1 MLEMY
6 LSILDAL
13 IEKGEVKKGDAIIDE
28 TKERLIDYICELSP
42 STPFEKGYIAAYIE
56 KVFEDRYNN

>member
-28 TKERLIDYICELSP
+28 TKGRLIDYICELSP
-42 STPFEKGYIAAYIE
+42 STPFEKGHIAAYIE

>member
-1 MLEMY
+1 MLDVY

-28 TKERLIDYICELSP
+28 TKERLIDYIYELSP
-42 STPFEKGYIAAYIE
+42 STSFEKGHIAAYIE

>member
-28 TKERLIDYICELSP
+28 TKERLIDYICKLSP
-42 STPFEKGYIAAYIE
+42 STPFEKGHIAAYIE

>member
-6 LSILDAL
+6 LNILDTL

-42 STPFEKGYIAAYIE
+42 STPFEKGHIAAYIE

>member
-6 LSILDAL
+6 LGILDEL
-13 IEKGEVKKGDAIIDE
+13 IAKGEVKKGDAIINE

-42 STPFEKGYIAAYIE
+42 STSFQKSHIAAYIE
-56 KVFEDRYNN
+56 KVFEERYGN

>member
-6 LSILDAL
+6 LGILDDL
-13 IEKGEVKKGDAIIDE
+13 IAKGEVKKGDAIIDE
-28 TKERLIDYICELSP
+28 TKEKLIDYICDLSP
-42 STPFEKGYIAAYIE
+42 SASFQKSHIAAYIE